1 MKVKQSDII
10 RLYPALETLA
20 GYSMP
25 INTAWKVYQTLCA
38 VKDLFQFGI
47 NEEMKTAEKHGGK
60 LDKAGRF
67 AFESKEAIE
76 KYKEEMDSI
85 FKFEVELDIEPF
97 NIKLS
102 ELGNINISPKT
113 ICDLSPVVNF
123 I

>member
-10 RLYPALETLA
+10 RLYPALETLS
-20 GYSMP
+20 GFSMP
-25 INTAWKVYQTLCA
+25 IKTAWKVYQTLCA

-60 LDKAGRF
+60 LDKTGRF
-67 AFESKEAIE
+67 TFESKEAVE

-85 FKFEVELDIEPF
+85 FSFEVELDIEPF
-97 NIKLS
+97 EVELA
-102 ELGNINISPKT
+102 ELGNVSVSPKT
-113 ICDLSPVVNF
+113 LCDLSLIIKF